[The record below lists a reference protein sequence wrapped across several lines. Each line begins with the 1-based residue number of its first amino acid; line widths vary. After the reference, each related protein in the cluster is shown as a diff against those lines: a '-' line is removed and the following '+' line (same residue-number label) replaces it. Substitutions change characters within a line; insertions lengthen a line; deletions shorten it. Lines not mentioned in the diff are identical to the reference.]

1 MYERR
6 NLPRLKIKFEQL
18 RHLGGTDILIRIA
31 DRFGIC
37 DLYVDIESAA
47 QNQLKRR
54 FMQWP
59 DQQERHQ
66 IDNFSRQY
74 NFPSIVGAHDGAHIK
89 IRAPK
94 HRP

>member
-1 MYERR
+1 MYERK

-18 RHLGGTDILIRIA
+18 RYLGGTDILIRIA

-66 IDNFSRQY
+66 IDNFGDNIIFQALSELMM
-74 NFPSIVGAHDGAHIK
+74 VHIL
-89 IRAPK
+89 R
-94 HRP
+94 